1 MESTSVADSEGVKS
15 PNRMLQRDAAQ
26 VSKPLSETQVLAEVQ
41 IDRTARRNKSRAEKG
56 LMGEQIKELPED
68 VKKLARLALF
78 YSLIDE
84 AESKVVKRIKIY
96 GDLERRSD
104 VALGAELFKKELL
117 KAIRAEIRR

>member
-1 MESTSVADSEGVKS
+1 M
-15 PNRMLQRDAAQ
+15 
-26 VSKPLSETQVLAEVQ
+26 AEVQ